1 MIEPVVRRTVRTMT
15 GKSGADRSE
24 LTFGVPNW
32 PNTLGF
38 DGRLSAPVIATHD
51 LMVFL
56 VPGCERRL
64 SLDRSV
70 LSYSG
75 LSWTTNPDVWRA
87 EGGSDAIR
95 LSTT

>member
-1 MIEPVVRRTVRTMT
+1 MT
-15 GKSGADRSE
+15 ENSSADRSE
-24 LTFGVPNW
+24 LTFGVSNW
-32 PNTLGF
+32 PKTLSF
-38 DGRLSAPVIATHD
+38 DEHMSAPVIADHD

-75 LSWTTNPDVWRA
+75 LSWTTNPDVRRA
-87 EGGSDAIR
+87 EVAPAQSGFLRREPSNGN
-95 LSTT
+95 